1 MLFEPPILGTK
12 NRQNKFAGPYF
23 FHKEV
28 GNKKHY
34 QLGAF
39 FGGSSPT
46 RSYFALITG
55 AAKAFD
61 GSFVA

>member
-34 QLGAF
+34 QLGQLGAF
-39 FGGSSPT
+39 LGGLPPQ
-46 RSYFALITG
+46 G
-55 AAKAFD
+55 AT
-61 GSFVA
+61 SL